1 MGRHVA
7 KNRQMPPIETIVS
20 DRPIRDIL
28 AATAFDAS
36 PWPAVVFEADA
47 KVLIANEAAEMLFGQ
62 ALATLARRPLPSLLA
77 PESELAIFFEQARRE
92 RGAARRSAM
101 EVALPGGPHFEA
113 EVAFVALPG
122 DRLLGAFYLESQG
135 ARLDRASEALRSVAG
150 MGRTLAHEIK
160 NPLAGIRGAAQ
171 LLKLGASPADTPLA
185 QVIVDEVDRIRRL
198 VDQVEAFSDE
208 RVTAKRPVNIHR
220 VLDRVRTLV
229 SSAFGA
235 EVKFSDAYDPSLP
248 LAWGDEDQLVQIFL
262 NVAKNAAE
270 AVMERG
276 DGRGEVLIATG
287 YRSGARVSAGR
298 QGWRNAPLEVRLQDN
313 GPGVPA
319 DLRHR
324 LFDAFVTTKLGGMG
338 LGLTLVAKLVDAH
351 EGLVELDSEPG
362 RTVFRILLP
371 VAAGDPSSPET

>member
-1 MGRHVA
+1 
-7 KNRQMPPIETIVS
+7 MPPIETIAAQ
-20 DRPIRDIL
+20 PLARDSL
-28 AATAFDAS
+28 AALAFDTS
-36 PWPAVVFEADA
+36 PWPALVFAPDA
-47 KVLIANEAAEMLFGQ
+47 KVLAANEAAEMLFGQ
-62 ALATLARRPLPSLLA
+62 TLATLARRPLPSLLDPA
-77 PESELAIFFEQARRE
+77 SELAVLFEQARRE
-92 RGAARRSAM
+92 GGAARRSAV

-113 EVAFVALPG
+113 EVAFVGLPG

-135 ARLDRASEALRSVAG
+135 ARLERASEALRSVAG

-171 LLKLGASPADTPLA
+171 LLKLGASPADVPLA

-229 SSAFGA
+229 ASAFGG
-235 EVKFSDAYDPSLP
+235 EVKFSDSYDPSLP
-248 LAWGDEDQLVQIFL
+248 LAQGDEDQLVQIFL

-270 AVMERG
+270 AAMERG
-276 DGRGEVLIATG
+276 DGRGEVLVATG

-298 QGWRNAPLEVRLQDN
+298 QGWRNAPLEVRVQDN
-313 GPGVPA
+313 GPGVPQ

-324 LFDAFVTTKLGGMG
+324 LFDAFVTTKTGGMG

-371 VAAGDPSSPET
+371 VAPGGPSPSES